1 MPGHYGEPQRLVR
14 RKEVGPVGLTARPPK
29 SSVPPQK
36 EEAQLKGSRRG
47 ARWAVALTALV
58 ALSVTAAV
66 AAYAQTGRTHAT
78 YILGVSNTLVGNG
91 WREEMICA
99 VKAQAEASGL
109 VSKVIVADRNG
120 GPAEQSADIRNLISA
135 GANAIIINPSSST
148 ALNGVIQQA
157 AARGVKVV
165 SVDQR
170 VTSPQ
175 AHNVTNDQV
184 AYGRLGAE
192 WLFKQMGGKGNVVEM
207 RGIAGVPADT
217 DRHTGFMQALKKYP
231 GIKVVKQTFT
241 GWQYAPGGK
250 QMLDILNS
258 GVKVDG
264 VWTSG
269 IDYTVVNAFK
279 TAGKPYVPI
288 VGADN
293 NEFLKQ
299 LQTVKGLRGLAVTNP
314 ATIGGAGAAVA
325 LDLLQGKSVPS
336 WVKLTPQ
343 AWDNATAAGKAEIKK
358 NYSPSRPPT
367 YSARLQIKPWTT
379 YTSQQLFSCKGP

>member
-1 MPGHYGEPQRLVR
+1 LKVEEVEARRDRRARLTKGGGLVKFRPIGLRLV
-14 RKEVGPVGLTARPPK
+14 LM
-29 SSVPPQK
+29 
-36 EEAQLKGSRRG
+36 LL
-47 ARWAVALTALV
+47 AL
-58 ALSVTAAV
+58 AAV
-66 AAYAQTGRTHAT
+66 AVVVAVSASAKPAKTQAKWV
-78 YILGVSNTLVGNG
+78 LGVSNTLVGNG

-99 VKAQAEASGL
+99 IRAQARASG
-109 VSKVIVADRNG
+109 VISQVKVANRNG
-120 GPAEQSADIRNLISA
+120 GPAEQGADIRSLISA

-148 ALNGVIQQA
+148 ALNAVIKQA

-170 VTSPQ
+170 VTAPE

-192 WLFKQMGGKGNVVEM
+192 WLFKKLGGNGNVVEM

-217 DRHTGFMQALKKYP
+217 DRHTGFQQALKKYP

-241 GWQYAPGGK
+241 NWSFAPGGK

-258 GVKVDG
+258 GVTVDG

-279 TAGKPYVPI
+279 TAGKPYVPV

-293 NEFLKQ
+293 NQFLKQ
-299 LQTVKGLRGLAVTNP
+299 LLTVKGLSGAAVTNP

-325 LDLLQGKSVPS
+325 IKLLQGQSVRN

-343 AWDNATAAGKAEIKK
+343 VWDNGSASGKAQIKA

-379 YTSQQLFSCKGP
+379 YTTKQLFSCK

>member
-1 MPGHYGEPQRLVR
+1 MRVPINVRWVFAVLVF
-14 RKEVGPVGLTARPPK
+14 
-29 SSVPPQK
+29 
-36 EEAQLKGSRRG
+36 
-47 ARWAVALTALV
+47 VAIA
-58 ALSVTAAV
+58 VTAAV
-66 AAYAQTGRTHAT
+66 TASAKPDKPQAK

-99 VKAQAEASGL
+99 VKAQALSSGK
-109 VSKVIVADRNG
+109 VSKVIVANRNG
-120 GPAEQSADIRNLISA
+120 GPAEQIADIRNLISA
-135 GANAIIINPSSST
+135 GANAIIINPSSAN
-148 ALNGVIQQA
+148 ALNAVVAQA
-157 AARGVKVV
+157 AARGVKIV

-170 VTSPQ
+170 ITAPQ
-175 AHNVTNDQV
+175 AYNVTNDQV

-192 WLFKQMGGKGNVVEM
+192 WLFKKLGGKGNVVEM

-217 DRHTGFMQALKKYP
+217 DRHNGFRQALKKYP

-241 GWQYAPGGK
+241 QWSFAPGGK

-279 TAGKPYVPI
+279 TAGKPYVPV

-293 NEFLKQ
+293 NEFLRQ
-299 LQTVKGLRGLAVTNP
+299 LIALNPKFQGSAVTNP
-314 ATIGGAGAAVA
+314 ATIGGVGAAVA
-325 LDLLQGKSVPS
+325 IKVLGGGTVQK

-343 AWDNATAAGKAEIKK
+343 VWDMKTSAKTIRSYYSKK
-358 NYSPSRPPT
+358 RPPT
-367 YSARLQIKPWTT
+367 YSSQLFIKPWTT
-379 YTSQQLFSCKGP
+379 YTAAQLTGCKGP

>member
-1 MPGHYGEPQRLVR
+1 MKFPI
-14 RKEVGPVGLTARPPK
+14 
-29 SSVPPQK
+29 SV
-36 EEAQLKGSRRG
+36 
-47 ARWAVALTALV
+47 RWAVVVLALV
-58 ALSVTAAV
+58 AIAVTAAV
-66 AAYAQTGRTHAT
+66 TASARTSNAQAK
-78 YILGVSNTLVGNG
+78 YVLGVSNTLVGNG

-99 VKAQAEASGL
+99 VKAQALASGV
-109 VSKVIVADRNG
+109 VSKVIVANRNG

-135 GANAIIINPSSST
+135 GANAIIINPSSGT
-148 ALNGVIQQA
+148 ALNSVIAQA
-157 AARGVKVV
+157 AERGVKVV
-165 SVDQR
+165 AVDQR
-170 VTSPQ
+170 VTAPQ

-192 WLFKQMGGKGNVVEM
+192 WLFKQLGGKGNVVEM

-217 DRHTGFMQALKKYP
+217 DRHTGFTQALKKYP

-241 GWQYAPGGK
+241 MWSFAPGGK

-258 GVKVDG
+258 GIQVNG

-279 TAGKPYVPI
+279 TAGKPYVPV

-299 LQTVKGLRGLAVTNP
+299 LLTVKGLRSAAVTNP

-325 LDLLQGKSVPS
+325 IKLLKGQKVAT
-336 WVKLTPQ
+336 WVKLTPEV
-343 AWDNATAAGKAEIKK
+343 WDNGTAAGKAKIKE

-367 YSARLQIKPWTT
+367 YSARLQIKPLTT
-379 YTSQQLFSCKGP
+379 YTKQQLFSCKGP

>member
-1 MPGHYGEPQRLVR
+1 MSNGVLGRRAVARLV
-14 RKEVGPVGLTARPPK
+14 
-29 SSVPPQK
+29 
-36 EEAQLKGSRRG
+36 
-47 ARWAVALTALV
+47 AVV
-58 ALSVTAAV
+58 AGVAAV
-66 AAYAQTGRTHAT
+66 AAIAFTASGSAKPQAGGWV
-78 YILGVSNTLVGNG
+78 LGVSNTLVGNG

-99 VKAQAEASGL
+99 VKAQAQASGM

-120 GPAEQSADIRNLISA
+120 GPAEQAADMRNLISA

-148 ALNGVIQQA
+148 ALNSVIAQA

-170 VTSPQ
+170 VTAPQ

-192 WLFKQMGGKGNVVEM
+192 WLFKQLHGKGNVVEM

-231 GIKVVKQTFT
+231 GIKVVKSVFMNWDFATS
-241 GWQYAPGGK
+241 GK

-258 GVKVDG
+258 GVEVDG
-264 VWTSG
+264 VWNSG
-269 IDYTVVNAFK
+269 ADYTALQAFK
-279 TAGKPYVPI
+279 TAGKPLVPF

-293 NEFLKQ
+293 NEFLHQMLAQYPK
-299 LQTVKGLRGLAVTNP
+299 LQAAAVTNP
-314 ATIGGAGAAVA
+314 ATIGGEGAAVA
-325 LDLLQGKSVPS
+325 IKLLDGKKVPS
-336 WVKLTPQ
+336 WVKLTPVV
-343 AWDNATAAGKAEIKK
+343 WSMPGDKAEIQA
-358 NYSPSRPPT
+358 NYSPKRAPT

-379 YTSQQLFSCKGP
+379 YTTAQLTSCKGP